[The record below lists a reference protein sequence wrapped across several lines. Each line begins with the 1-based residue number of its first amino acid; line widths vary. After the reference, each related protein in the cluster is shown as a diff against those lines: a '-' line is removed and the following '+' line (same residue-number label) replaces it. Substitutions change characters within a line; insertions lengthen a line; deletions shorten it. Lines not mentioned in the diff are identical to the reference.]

1 MGMLDYFELVEN
13 GAGAVGICAK
23 VERRRWWLLVWVY
36 VQSSAQL
43 SGGCD
48 CGKKKKNERM

>member
-36 VQSSAQL
+36 VQSSAP
-43 SGGCD
+43 GGCD
-48 CGKKKKNERM
+48 CGTTKKKKNERM